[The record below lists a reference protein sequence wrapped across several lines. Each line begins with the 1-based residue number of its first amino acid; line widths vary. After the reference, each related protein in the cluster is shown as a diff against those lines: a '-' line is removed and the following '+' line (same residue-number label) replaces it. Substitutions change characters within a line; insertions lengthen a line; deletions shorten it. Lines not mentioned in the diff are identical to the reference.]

1 MMLIRGLRGL
11 WGGFFQA
18 LFSWGWQ
25 QPLSDSWLPGC
36 LPVNDKWHSVLWK
49 LYVLLLWTLTS
60 RSQAVTSHCF
70 CSSAVGM
77 LWSRLSAPFL
87 ALLKSCFAAL
97 WFLASL
103 RFLFFEHE
111 EARVCSF
118 NFPLWDQYKLVD
130 DFLGCRWMV
139 LTVWWR
145 SL

>member
-1 MMLIRGLRGL
+1 MVLIRGPLGL

-25 QPLSDSWLPGC
+25 QPLSETWLPGC
-36 LPVNDKWHSVLWK
+36 LSVNDKWHPLLWK
-49 LYVLLLWTLTS
+49 LCTLLLWTLTS

-77 LWSRLSAPFL
+77 LWLRLSAPFL

-97 WFLASL
+97 WFLSL
-103 RFLFFEHE
+103 RFFFIFEHE
-111 EARVCSF
+111 EARVCTF
-118 NFPLWDQYKLVD
+118 YFPLWDHCKLVC
-130 DFLGCRWMV
+130 DFLGCRWFV
-139 LTVWWR
+139 LTIWWR